1 MKTKMII
8 VLVLSALVVCSV
20 PANAQGWQEQQEQP
34 GWTSST
40 MLGSGSAYSSTVTPV
55 GSYDAP
61 QMATTSSNSPMGMR
75 GRQNSGDFG
84 DGNEGGGNVEDDNQ
98 DIGSPVGDPWIL
110 LLFAIGA
117 AIFVNRKAAKA
128 KIEEAKH

>member
-8 VLVLSALVVCSV
+8 LLVLSALVVCSV
-20 PANAQGWQEQQEQP
+20 PAKAQGWQEKQEQP
-34 GWTSST
+34 AWTSST

-61 QMATTSSNSPMGMR
+61 QMATTIGSTPQGIS
-75 GRQNSGDFG
+75 GRRNSGDFG
-84 DGNEGGGNVEDDNQ
+84 DGGNVEDSNQ

-110 LLFAIGA
+110 LLLAAGA
-117 AIFVNRKAAKA
+117 AVFVKRKAEKE
-128 KIEEAKH
+128 KSEEAKS

>member
-1 MKTKMII
+1 MII

-20 PANAQGWQEQQEQP
+20 PVKAQGWQEQQEQQ

-84 DGNEGGGNVEDDNQ
+84 DGNEGGGNVEDENQ

-110 LLFAIGA
+110 LLFAVGA

-128 KIEEAKH
+128 KCEDVKN

>member
-20 PANAQGWQEQQEQP
+20 PAKAQGWQEQQVQQ

-40 MLGSGSAYSSTVTPV
+40 MLGSGSTYSSTVTPV

-84 DGNEGGGNVEDDNQ
+84 DGGNVEDDNQ

-110 LLFAIGA
+110 LLFAITA
-117 AIFVNRKAAKA
+117 AIFVKRKAAKA
-128 KIEEAKH
+128 KCEEAKN

>member
-20 PANAQGWQEQQEQP
+20 PVKAQGWQEQQEQQ
-34 GWTSST
+34 GWTSSS

-84 DGNEGGGNVEDDNQ
+84 DGGNVEDDNQ

-110 LLFAIGA
+110 LLFAIAA
-117 AIFVNRKAAKA
+117 AIFVKRKAAKA
-128 KIEEAKH
+128 KSEEVNN

>member
-20 PANAQGWQEQQEQP
+20 PAKAQGWQEKQEQP
-34 GWTSST
+34 AWTSST

-84 DGNEGGGNVEDDNQ
+84 GDVDPGYHDTDN
-98 DIGSPVGDPWIL
+98 SPVGDPWIL
-110 LLFAIGA
+110 LLLA
-117 AIFVNRKAAKA
+117 ASAAVLVKRKAAKE
-128 KIEEAKH
+128 KSEEAKS

>member
-8 VLVLSALVVCSV
+8 LLVLSALVVCSV
-20 PANAQGWQEQQEQP
+20 PAKAQGWQEKQEQP
-34 GWTSST
+34 AWTSST

-84 DGNEGGGNVEDDNQ
+84 DGGNVEDDNQ

-110 LLFAIGA
+110 LLFAIAA
-117 AIFVNRKAAKA
+117 AIFVKRKVAKA
-128 KIEEAKH
+128 KSEEAKN

>member
-1 MKTKMII
+1 MII

-20 PANAQGWQEQQEQP
+20 PAKAQGWQEQHEQQ

-84 DGNEGGGNVEDDNQ
+84 DGGNVEDDNQ

-110 LLFAIGA
+110 LLFAIAA
-117 AIFVNRKAAKA
+117 AIFVKRKAAKA
-128 KIEEAKH
+128 KSEEAKN

>member
-20 PANAQGWQEQQEQP
+20 PAKAQGWQEPQEQQ

-84 DGNEGGGNVEDDNQ
+84 DGGNVEDDNQ

-110 LLFAIGA
+110 LLFAVGA
-117 AIFVNRKAAKA
+117 AIFVKRKAAKA
-128 KIEEAKH
+128 KSEEVNN

>member
-20 PANAQGWQEQQEQP
+20 PVKAQGWQEQQEQQ

-84 DGNEGGGNVEDDNQ
+84 DGGNVEDDNQ

-110 LLFAIGA
+110 LLFAIAA
-117 AIFVNRKAAKA
+117 AIFVKRKAAKA
-128 KIEEAKH
+128 KSEEVNN

>member
-40 MLGSGSAYSSTVTPV
+40 MLGSGSTYSSTVTPV

-84 DGNEGGGNVEDDNQ
+84 DGGNVEDDNQ

-128 KIEEAKH
+128 KSEEVNN

>member
-20 PANAQGWQEQQEQP
+20 PVKAQGWQEQQEQQ

-40 MLGSGSAYSSTVTPV
+40 MLGSGSTYSSTVTPV

-84 DGNEGGGNVEDDNQ
+84 DGGNVEDDNQ

-110 LLFAIGA
+110 LLFAIA
-117 AIFVNRKAAKA
+117 AALFVKRKAAKA
-128 KIEEAKH
+128 KCEEVNN

>member
-1 MKTKMII
+1 MII

-20 PANAQGWQEQQEQP
+20 PVKAQGWQEQQEQQ

-84 DGNEGGGNVEDDNQ
+84 DGGNVEDDNQ

-110 LLFAIGA
+110 LLFAIAA
-117 AIFVNRKAAKA
+117 AIFVKRKAAKA
-128 KIEEAKH
+128 KSEEVNN

>member
-20 PANAQGWQEQQEQP
+20 PAKAQGWQEQHEQQ

-40 MLGSGSAYSSTVTPV
+40 MLGSGSTYSSTVTPV

-84 DGNEGGGNVEDDNQ
+84 DGGNVEDENQ

-110 LLFAIGA
+110 LLFAIAA
-117 AIFVNRKAAKA
+117 AIFVKRKAAKA
-128 KIEEAKH
+128 KSEGVNN

>member
-20 PANAQGWQEQQEQP
+20 PVKAQEWQEQQEQQ

-84 DGNEGGGNVEDDNQ
+84 DGGNVEDDNQ

-110 LLFAIGA
+110 LLFAIAA
-117 AIFVNRKAAKA
+117 AIFVKRKAAKA
-128 KIEEAKH
+128 KFEETKN